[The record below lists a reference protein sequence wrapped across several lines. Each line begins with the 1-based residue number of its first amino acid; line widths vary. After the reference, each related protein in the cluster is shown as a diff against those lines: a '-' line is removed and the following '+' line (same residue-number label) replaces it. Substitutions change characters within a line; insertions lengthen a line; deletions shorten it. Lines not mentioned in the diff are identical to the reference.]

1 MFLIGKMVCF
11 LCQIINLKLVIMSET
26 EKLVIISTTGPEYK
40 EKATLPFV
48 VATAAQSVDAKVIV
62 ILQASA
68 VLLAK
73 KGIAENVNAP
83 GLLPLKNLLNTFLE
97 LGGEL
102 LICSPCI
109 KERHIGEG
117 DLVQGAQPIA
127 AGTVVTE
134 VLSAKAVL
142 TY

>member
-1 MFLIGKMVCF
+1 ME
-11 LCQIINLKLVIMSET
+11 QA
-26 EKLVIISTTGPEYK
+26 EKLVVISTTGPEFQ

-48 VATAAQSVDAKVIV
+48 VATAAQSVDTDVVV

-73 KGIAENVNAP
+73 KGIANNVNAP
-83 GLLPLKNLLNTFLE
+83 GLLPLKQLMDTFIE
-97 LGGEL
+97 LGGQL
-102 LICSPCI
+102 LICNPCI
-109 KERHIGEG
+109 KERKITEE
-117 DLVQGAQPIA
+117 DLIAGAKPIA

>member
-1 MFLIGKMVCF
+1 ME
-11 LCQIINLKLVIMSET
+11 NT
-26 EKLVIISTTGPEYK
+26 EKIVVISTTGPEFQ

-48 VATAAQSVDAKVIV
+48 VATAAQTVDTHVVI

-73 KGIAENVNAP
+73 KGIADNVNAP
-83 GLLPLKNLLNTFLE
+83 GLLPLRQLMDTFIE
-97 LGGEL
+97 LGGDL
-102 LICSPCI
+102 LICNPCI
-109 KERHIGEG
+109 KERHITQD
-117 DLVQGAQPIA
+117 DLIPGAKPIA

-134 VLSAKAVL
+134 VLSAKATL

>member
-1 MFLIGKMVCF
+1 M
-11 LCQIINLKLVIMSET
+11 ET
-26 EKLVIISTTGPEYK
+26 TDKIVVISTTGPEFQ

-48 VATAAQSVDAKVIV
+48 VATAAQTVDTHVVI

-73 KGIAENVNAP
+73 KGMAQNVNAP
-83 GLLPLKNLLNTFLE
+83 GLMPLKQLLDTFIE

-102 LICSPCI
+102 LICNPCI
-109 KERHIGEG
+109 KEMHISE
-117 DLVQGAQPIA
+117 DELVTGAKPIA

>member
-1 MFLIGKMVCF
+1 
-11 LCQIINLKLVIMSET
+11 MSEI
-26 EKLVIISTTGPEYK
+26 EKIVIISTTGPEFQ

-48 VATAAQSVDAKVIV
+48 VATAAQATDVNVVI
-62 ILQASA
+62 ILQASS

-73 KGIAENVNAP
+73 KGMAENVNAP
-83 GLLPLKNLLNTFLE
+83 GLMPLKQLMDTFIE
-97 LGGEL
+97 MGGEL

-109 KERHIGEG
+109 KERHITES
-117 DLVQGAQPIA
+117 DLVTGAKPIA

>member
-1 MFLIGKMVCF
+1 
-11 LCQIINLKLVIMSET
+11 MSNT
-26 EKLVIISTTGPEYK
+26 EKIVVISTTGPENQ

-48 VATAAQSVDAKVIV
+48 VATAAQSVDAHVVI
-62 ILQASA
+62 ILQAGA

-73 KGIAENVNAP
+73 KGMAENVSAP
-83 GLLPLKNLLNTFLE
+83 GLLPLKYLMDTFVE

-109 KERHIGEG
+109 KERHITE
-117 DLVQGAQPIA
+117 DELVPGAKTIA

-134 VLSAKAVL
+134 VLTAKATL

>member
-1 MFLIGKMVCF
+1 M
-11 LCQIINLKLVIMSET
+11 T
-26 EKLVIISTTGPEYK
+26 EIEKIVIISTTGPEK
-40 EKATLPFV
+40 QEKATLPFV
-48 VATAAQSVDAKVIV
+48 VATAAQATDVKVVV
-62 ILQASA
+62 ILQASS

-73 KGIAENVNAP
+73 KGAAENVNAP
-83 GLLPLKNLLNTFLE
+83 GLMPLKQLMDTFIELE
-97 LGGEL
+97 GEL

-109 KERHIGEG
+109 KERHITES
-117 DLVQGAQPIA
+117 DLVHGAQPIA

>member
-1 MFLIGKMVCF
+1 ME
-11 LCQIINLKLVIMSET
+11 NN
-26 EKLVIISTTGPEYK
+26 EKLVIISTTGPEYQ

-48 VATAAQSVDAKVIV
+48 VATAAQSVDTHVVV

-73 KGIAENVNAP
+73 KGIARNVNAP
-83 GLLPLKNLLNTFLE
+83 GLMPLFQLMDTFVE

-102 LICSPCI
+102 LICNPCI
-109 KERHIGEG
+109 KERHITEEE
-117 DLVQGAQPIA
+117 LITGAKPVA
-127 AGTVVTE
+127 AGSVVTE
-134 VLSAKAVL
+134 VLSAKATL

>member
-1 MFLIGKMVCF
+1 ME
-11 LCQIINLKLVIMSET
+11 QT
-26 EKLVIISTTGPEYK
+26 EKIVVISTTGPEFQ

-48 VATAAQSVDAKVIV
+48 VATAAQSVDAHVVI

-73 KGIAENVNAP
+73 KGLAQNVNAP
-83 GLLPLKNLLNTFLE
+83 GLLPLKQLMDTFIE
-97 LGGEL
+97 LGGDL
-102 LICSPCI
+102 LICNPCI
-109 KERHIGEG
+109 KERNITAE
-117 DLVQGAQPIA
+117 DLIPGATPIA

>member
-1 MFLIGKMVCF
+1 MAEI
-11 LCQIINLKLVIMSET
+11 
-26 EKLVIISTTGPEYK
+26 EKLVIISTTGPENQ

-48 VATAAQSVDAKVIV
+48 IATAAQTVDAEVVV

-83 GLLPLKNLLNTFLE
+83 GLMPLKKLMETFVE
-97 LGGEL
+97 LGGQL
-102 LICSPCI
+102 LLCSPCI
-109 KERHIGEG
+109 KERFIKEE
-117 DLVQGAQPIA
+117 DLFPGSQLVA
-127 AGTVVTE
+127 AGTVVEE

>member
-1 MFLIGKMVCF
+1 MAD
-11 LCQIINLKLVIMSET
+11 T
-26 EKLVIISTTGPEYK
+26 EKIVIISTTGPEFQ

-48 VATAAQSVDAKVIV
+48 VATAAQSVDAHAVI

-73 KGIAENVNAP
+73 KGVAENVNSP
-83 GLLPLKNLLNTFLE
+83 GLMPLKQLLDTFIE

-109 KERHIGEG
+109 KERHITEE
-117 DLVQGAQPIA
+117 DLVSGAKPVA

-134 VLSAKAVL
+134 VLSAKATL

>member
-1 MFLIGKMVCF
+1 MTDI
-11 LCQIINLKLVIMSET
+11 
-26 EKLVIISTTGPEYK
+26 EKIVIISTTGPEFQ

-48 VATAAQSVDAKVIV
+48 VATAAQATDVKVVV
-62 ILQASA
+62 ILQASS
-68 VLLAK
+68 VILAK
-73 KGIAENVNAP
+73 TGMAENVNAP
-83 GLLPLKNLLNTFLE
+83 GLMPLKQLMDTFIE
-97 LGGEL
+97 MGGDL

-109 KERHIGEG
+109 KERHIIES
-117 DLVQGAQPIA
+117 DLVPGAKPIA

>member
-1 MFLIGKMVCF
+1 MAEV
-11 LCQIINLKLVIMSET
+11 
-26 EKLVIISTTGPEYK
+26 EKLVVISTIGPENQ

-48 VATAAQSVDAKVIV
+48 VATAAQTVDVKVVV

-83 GLLPLKNLLNTFLE
+83 GLLALKQLLDTLIDM
-97 LGGEL
+97 GGEL
-102 LICSPCI
+102 EICSPCL
-109 KERHIGEG
+109 KERHIADEELI
-117 DLVQGAQPIA
+117 DGAKVVA
-127 AGTVVTE
+127 AGTVVSE
-134 VLSAKAVL
+134 IMSAKAVL

>member
-1 MFLIGKMVCF
+1 
-11 LCQIINLKLVIMSET
+11 MSET
-26 EKLVIISTTGPEYK
+26 EKLVIISTTGPENQ

-48 VATAAQSVDAKVIV
+48 VATAAQSVDAKVVV

-68 VLLAK
+68 VLIAK
-73 KGIAENVNAP
+73 NGAAENVNAP
-83 GLLPLKNLLNTFLE
+83 GLLPLKQLLDTFRE

-109 KERHIGEG
+109 KERHITEDELLTGSK
-117 DLVQGAQPIA
+117 PIA

>member
-1 MFLIGKMVCF
+1 
-11 LCQIINLKLVIMSET
+11 MSEI
-26 EKLVIISTTGPEYK
+26 EKIVIISTTGPEFQ

-48 VATAAQSVDAKVIV
+48 VATAAQATDVNVVV
-62 ILQASA
+62 ILQASS

-73 KGIAENVNAP
+73 KGMAENVNAP
-83 GLLPLKNLLNTFLE
+83 GLMPLKQLMDTFIE
-97 LGGEL
+97 MGGEL

-109 KERHIGEG
+109 KERHITES
-117 DLVQGAQPIA
+117 DLVTGAKPIA

>member
-1 MFLIGKMVCF
+1 
-11 LCQIINLKLVIMSET
+11 MSET
-26 EKLVIISTTGPEYK
+26 EKLVIISTTGPEYQ

-48 VATAAQSVDAKVIV
+48 VATAAQSVDAHVVV

-68 VLLAK
+68 VLLSK

-83 GLLPLKNLLNTFLE
+83 GLLPLKQLMDTFIE
-97 LGGEL
+97 LGGDL

-109 KERHIGEG
+109 KERHIADNELIEG
-117 DLVQGAQPIA
+117 AKPIA

-134 VLSAKAVL
+134 VLSAKATL

>member
-1 MFLIGKMVCF
+1 
-11 LCQIINLKLVIMSET
+11 MSDT
-26 EKLVIISTTGPEYK
+26 EKIVIISTTGPEYQ

-48 VATAAQSVDAKVIV
+48 VATAAQSVDAHAVIV
-62 ILQASA
+62 LQASA

-73 KGIAENVNAP
+73 KGVAENVNSP
-83 GLLPLKNLLNTFLE
+83 GLLPLKQLMDTFIE

-109 KERHIGEG
+109 RERHITE
-117 DLVQGAQPIA
+117 DELVSGAKPVA

>member
-1 MFLIGKMVCF
+1 MEE
-11 LCQIINLKLVIMSET
+11 Q
-26 EKLVIISTTGPEYK
+26 EKIVVISTTGPENQ

-48 VATAAQSVDAKVIV
+48 VATAAQTVDVHVIV
-62 ILQASA
+62 ILQAAS

-83 GLLPLKNLLNTFLE
+83 GLLPLKKLVDTFLE

-109 KERHIGEG
+109 KERNIIES
-117 DLVQGAQPIA
+117 DLVPGAKTVA
-127 AGTVVTE
+127 AGTVVAEILT
-134 VLSAKAVL
+134 AKATL

>member
-1 MFLIGKMVCF
+1 M
-11 LCQIINLKLVIMSET
+11 ET
-26 EKLVIISTTGPEYK
+26 TDKIVVISTTGPEFQ

-48 VATAAQSVDAKVIV
+48 VATAAQTVDTHVVI

-73 KGIAENVNAP
+73 KGIAGNVNSP
-83 GLLPLKNLLNTFLE
+83 GLMPLKQLMDTFIE

-102 LICSPCI
+102 LICNPCI
-109 KERHIGEG
+109 KERHITE
-117 DLVQGAQPIA
+117 DELVAGAKPIA

>member
-1 MFLIGKMVCF
+1 ME
-11 LCQIINLKLVIMSET
+11 QT
-26 EKLVIISTTGPEYK
+26 EKIVVISTTGPEFQ

-48 VATAAQSVDAKVIV
+48 VATAAQTVDTHVVI

-73 KGIAENVNAP
+73 KGMAENVNAP
-83 GLLPLKNLLNTFLE
+83 GLLPLKQLMDTFIE
-97 LGGEL
+97 LGGDL
-102 LICSPCI
+102 LICNPCI
-109 KERHIGEG
+109 KERHITSE
-117 DLVQGAQPIA
+117 DLMPGAKPIA

>member
-1 MFLIGKMVCF
+1 M
-11 LCQIINLKLVIMSET
+11 T
-26 EKLVIISTTGPEYK
+26 EIEKIVIISTTGPEFQ

-48 VATAAQSVDAKVIV
+48 VATAAQATDVEVVI
-62 ILQASA
+62 ILQASS

-73 KGIAENVNAP
+73 KGLAENVNAP
-83 GLLPLKNLLNTFLE
+83 GLMPLKQLMDTFIE
-97 LGGEL
+97 MGGQL

-109 KERHIGEG
+109 KERHITEAE
-117 DLVQGAQPIA
+117 LVPGAKTIA

-142 TY
+142 AY